1 MASIPQTP
9 GLAAASSGAAGR
21 VPFLEELHGW
31 VTTVDHKR
39 LGILYVV
46 YGIVFL
52 AVGGFEA
59 ALIRFQLAIPNNDLI
74 SPQVFNRLMTMH
86 GTTMVFFVGVPIL
99 FGFANYLVP
108 LMIGARD
115 MAFPRLNAFGF
126 WMTFFGGLLLYFSF
140 VGGEGLFGAGSA
152 PDVGWFAYSPLT
164 ARAFSR
170 GHSTDY
176 WSLAIFAAGIGT
188 IASAVNIVT
197 TVACMRCPGM
207 TLRRMP
213 LLAWM
218 MLTMAAMTLIVM
230 TPLSAAQIM
239 LSIDRYL
246 GGHFFDT
253 QAGGSAVLWQ
263 HFFWVFGHPEVY
275 VLIIPGFAFAS
286 EIIPVFSRKAIFGYP
301 AMVAAV
307 TGIGFL
313 SFGVWAHHMFTIGM
327 TSHANTFFALITMA
341 VGIPTGIKIFNWL
354 GTLWGGK
361 IRFAT
366 PMLFCLAFLF
376 QFLVA
381 GLTGIMLASVP
392 FDWQLSDSYFVVAH
406 FHYVLL
412 GALVMTIFGA
422 LYYWFPKATGRMLS
436 ERLGRWH
443 FWLFVIG
450 FHLTFDTMHIPG
462 LLGMPRRIYTYEA
475 DRGWGIF
482 NLVSTVGVVFQ
493 AAGVLVFLWNVARS
507 LRRGRLAGNDP
518 WDAWTLEWVV
528 TSPPPSYNF
537 ARPPVVRSR
546 RPLWDFKHPDDPD
559 WKYE

>member
-1 MASIPQTP
+1 MASVPEVP
-9 GLAAASSGAAGR
+9 AAA
-21 VPFLEELHGW
+21 VPALPRARFFEVLHEW
-31 VTTVDHKR
+31 VMTVDHKK
-39 LGILYVV
+39 LGILYVGF
-46 YGIVFL
+46 GILFL
-52 AVGGFEA
+52 AIGGVEA
-59 ALIRFQLAIPNNDLI
+59 ALVRFQLAVPHNDLV

-86 GTTMVFFVGVPIL
+86 GTTMVFFAGVPIL

-108 LMIGARD
+108 LMVGARD

-126 WMTFFGGLLLYFSF
+126 WMTAFGGLLLYFSF

-176 WSLAIFAAGIGT
+176 WTLAIFVAGIGT

-197 TVACMRCPGM
+197 TVVSLRCPGM

-213 LLAWM
+213 LLVWM

-307 TGIGFL
+307 VGIGFL
-313 SFGVWAHHMFTIGM
+313 SFGVWAHHMFTVGM
-327 TSHANTFFALITMA
+327 TSHSSTFFALITMA

-366 PMLFCLAFLF
+366 PMLFCLSFLF

-412 GALVMTIFGA
+412 GGLVMTIFGA

-482 NLVSTVGVVFQ
+482 NLISTAGVVFQ
-493 AAGVLVFLWNVARS
+493 AAGILVFLWNVFRS
-507 LRRGRLAGNDP
+507 LRRGRRAGNDP
-518 WDAWTLEWVV
+518 WDAWTLEWAV
-528 TSPPPSYNF
+528 TSPPPPYNF
-537 ARPPVVRSR
+537 AKLPIVRSR